1 MNRMISMRMKI
12 ERSTGLYGTKTQGT
26 RDFLTSSM
34 RPRSSSESWSVPALM
49 RMQPQMCH
57 FHKDIGIIRII
68 RRHGEERPVR
78 AQAAPPAPLAAATA
92 PVTAHF
98 CGESILKVL
107 SGASLGEALRSMPIK
122 DAAMDTVAM
131 LILIAWGGYVSSRAV
146 RVLENVMIEGEKKAG
161 NPIDGALRVLLVS
174 VRKPL
179 ELLVPFYGL
188 SYGMTLVSAFL
199 ETVLEKFMFQS
210 HVAEMCSRTASG
222 VFSWLSFK
230 LSNASKV
237 TLIVFVGWFLLNLK
251 NEFVQVILK
260 GTDSL
265 NKVEVERFVK
275 PFSQLLSWG
284 IVLAAGLTSLATIG
298 VDVTPMLTLGS
309 VSTVAVGFAAQSTIA
324 NLVSALALYTS
335 RTFIAGD
342 RVQFKSMS
350 GSTVVSGT
358 VQDIRPMRT
367 LVKCDNGSLVY
378 VNNKDLAT
386 SLMVVNESELSK
398 ARLSSSI
405 PVLETVLT
413 IQYKYVDCTR
423 DVVKHI
429 DEYMKSHPKLDP
441 SLKRT
446 CYLQGFSA
454 EGPQLYIKGTLA
466 RAYAAQDAQVF
477 TEIMLAVERIV
488 RENGAFLYVK
498 RDQELP
504 PALT

>member
-1 MNRMISMRMKI
+1 
-12 ERSTGLYGTKTQGT
+12 
-26 RDFLTSSM
+26 
-34 RPRSSSESWSVPALM
+34 
-49 RMQPQMCH
+49 
-57 FHKDIGIIRII
+57 
-68 RRHGEERPVR
+68 
-78 AQAAPPAPLAAATA
+78 
-92 PVTAHF
+92 
-98 CGESILKVL
+98 
-107 SGASLGEALRSMPIK
+107 
-122 DAAMDTVAM
+122 
-131 LILIAWGGYVSSRAV
+131 
-146 RVLENVMIEGEKKAG
+146 
-161 NPIDGALRVLLVS
+161 
-174 VRKPL
+174 
-179 ELLVPFYGL
+179 
-188 SYGMTLVSAFL
+188 
-199 ETVLEKFMFQS
+199 
-210 HVAEMCSRTASG
+210 
-222 VFSWLSFK
+222 
-230 LSNASKV
+230 
-237 TLIVFVGWFLLNLK
+237 
-251 NEFVQVILK
+251 
-260 GTDSL
+260 L
-265 NKVEVERFVK
+265 NKVEVTRFVK
-275 PFSQLLSWG
+275 PLSQLLSWG
-284 IVLAAGLTSLATIG
+284 IIVAAGLSSLATIG

-309 VSTVAVGFAAQSTIA
+309 VSTVAIGFAAQSTIA

-413 IQYKYVDCTR
+413 IQYKYIDHVR
-423 DVVKHI
+423 DIVKHI

-446 CYLQGFSA
+446 CYLQGFCG

-466 RAYAAQDAQVF
+466 REYAAQDAQVF

-488 RENGAFLYVK
+488 RENGAFLYIK

-504 PALT
+504 PALQGT

>member
-1 MNRMISMRMKI
+1 MRMS
-12 ERSTGLYGTKTQGT
+12 RGGLCRGLET
-26 RDFLTSSM
+26 RDIVAMSEKFTASTRRIL
-34 RPRSSSESWSVPALM
+34 SSESWSHRALVSRPKVSVVDGTSKRRSKDRLVGMKTQAAGGPSVPA
-49 RMQPQMCH
+49 
-57 FHKDIGIIRII
+57 
-68 RRHGEERPVR
+68 
-78 AQAAPPAPLAAATA
+78 AAAGSGS
-92 PVTAHF
+92 AHF
-98 CGESILKVL
+98 CGESVLKIL
-107 SGASLGEALRSMPIK
+107 SGASLGEALKSMPIAN
-122 DAAMDTVAM
+122 AAMDTVAM
-131 LILIAWGGYVSSRAV
+131 LILTALGVYLSNKAV
-146 RVLENVMIEGEKKAG
+146 RALETVMIDQENKKG
-161 NPIDGALRVLLVS
+161 GSPMDGALELLLVS
-174 VRKPL
+174 VSKPL
-179 ELLVPFYGL
+179 ELLVPFYGV
-188 SYGMTLVSAFL
+188 SFGMTLVSAFL
-199 ETVLEKFMFQS
+199 ETVLEKFTFQS
-210 HVAEMCSRTASG
+210 HLAELCSRSASG
-222 VFSWLSFK
+222 IFSWLSIK
-230 LSNASKV
+230 LSHASEV
-237 TLIVFVGWFLLNLK
+237 MLIVFLGWFLLNLK
-251 NEFVQVILK
+251 NGFVAVILK

-265 NKVEVERFVK
+265 NQVEVSRFVK
-275 PFSQLLSWG
+275 PVSQLLTWG
-284 IVLAAGLTSLATIG
+284 IILAAGLSSLATIG

-309 VSTVAVGFAAQSTIA
+309 VSTIAVGFAAQSTIA

-398 ARLSSSI
+398 ARLSSPI

-413 IQYKYVDCTR
+413 IQYKYVDLTR
-423 DVVKHI
+423 DIVQKI
-429 DEYMKSHPKLDP
+429 EEYMKSHPKLDP

-446 CYLQGFSA
+446 CYLQGFCP

-466 RAYAAQDAQVF
+466 REYAAQDAQVF

-488 RENGAFLYVK
+488 RENGAFLYIK